1 MKTAVIIGATSGMGK
16 ELAILLA
23 RDGYQV
29 AITGRRCEL
38 LEEIRSQNPDNYIVS
53 CYDCTDMNNASELE
67 AIRDQMGHIDL
78 LFVSSGSGEIN
89 KELDFQTEN
98 TANVLNVLAFTE
110 IVTWGF
116 NYFKK
121 RGKGHLA
128 AITSIAGIRGGRVA
142 PAYNASKAY
151 QIHYLEGL
159 RQRAK
164 RHKLPITVTDIRPGF
179 VDTAMS
185 KGGGKFWVVPVN
197 KASEQIYSDIRRK
210 KAVSYVSRRWR
221 LIAWLLKLLPSGI
234 YKRL

>member
-23 RDGYQV
+23 QDGYKV
-29 AITGRRCEL
+29 ALTGRRCEL

-53 CYDCTDMNNASELE
+53 CFDSTDMNNTSELE

-78 LFVSSGSGEIN
+78 LFVSAGSGEIN

-98 TANVLNVLAFTE
+98 TTNVLNVLAFTE

-116 NYFKK
+116 NYFKN

-164 RHKLPITVTDIRPGF
+164 RHKLRITVTDIRPGF
-179 VDTAMS
+179 VDTAMA

-197 KASEQIYSDIRRK
+197 KASKQIYIDIHNGPFITCR
-210 KAVSYVSRRWR
+210 
-221 LIAWLLKLLPSGI
+221 IPE
-234 YKRL
+234 